1 MFSLFNQYKGASSG
15 ASASFPRQL
24 SYSVPVP
31 PHTWTLCHRT
41 PRQQPAAKAPKA
53 PGPSQLESKQGADT
67 APTAP
72 KLRNCTLY
80 STWWLWCHI
89 SRDTTGKRGPPP
101 LSLSR
106 ERDRQKQPGSGQHV
120 CCSNPQPDWK
130 AALSSDKF
138 QNEEINTKCGGVHT
152 NTIKLEV

>member
-1 MFSLFNQYKGASSG
+1 MFSLFNQYQRCFVRSLRFLPEA
-15 ASASFPRQL
+15 ALMFCTCA
-24 SYSVPVP
+24 
-31 PHTWTLCHRT
+31 TAA
-41 PRQQPAAKAPKA
+41 PRQQPAARAPKA
-53 PGPSQLESKQGADT
+53 PGPSQLESKQGADS

-89 SRDTTGKRGPPP
+89 PRDTTGKRGPPP
-101 LSLSR
+101 LSHSR
-106 ERDRQKQPGSGQHV
+106 ERDRQKQPGSGQHM

-138 QNEEINTKCGGVHT
+138 QNTKCGGVHT
-152 NTIKLEV
+152 YTIKLEV